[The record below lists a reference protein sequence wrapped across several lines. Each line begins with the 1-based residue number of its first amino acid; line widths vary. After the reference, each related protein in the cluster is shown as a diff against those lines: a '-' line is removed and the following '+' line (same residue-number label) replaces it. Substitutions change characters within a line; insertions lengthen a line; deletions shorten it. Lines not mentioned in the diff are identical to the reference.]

1 MANLRY
7 EVIWQYEI
15 TIVVIADL
23 LVVSFF
29 DVLSTHQVRREFWEY
44 SITGNHKL
52 AVFRYP
58 KKIIEFSSILM
69 FLIRT
74 PKTGFHWAE
83 RQASKSTSNFMLVHL
98 VKGNYE
104 LVWNVNKNVSTTF
117 MPPARHLTCFFIWL
131 WFGYTFDCAVPTF
144 VHMQRCLSMRWKSR
158 NGLLY
163 LTTNEH
169 WTPINLFPPVNNHA
183 VVSYILLC
191 KEYPMITD
199 VSPCVNNHAVCSFI
213 WLYDEYSVRK
223 DNHRMFSYIWLLMST
238 RRP

>member
-104 LVWNVNKNVSTTF
+104 LVSCLQRDIPLAYSSGCGLVTLLVVRF
-117 MPPARHLTCFFIWL
+117 QHLFICK
-131 WFGYTFDCAVPTF
+131 DVC
-144 VHMQRCLSMRWKSR
+144 RC
-158 NGLLY
+158 
-163 LTTNEH
+163 
-169 WTPINLFPPVNNHA
+169 VDNHGM
-183 VVSYILLC
+183 VSYI
-191 KEYPMITD
+191 
-199 VSPCVNNHAVCSFI
+199 
-213 WLYDEYSVRK
+213 WQ
-223 DNHRMFSYIWLLMST
+223 LMST
-238 RRP
+238 GRP